1 MQASLLNTYL
11 VSTTIS
17 LPTNTNATCVAGLRF
32 RQVGMT
38 VHVIMIGGK
47 PDQTRPSIKFR
58 SAGNV
63 SQFSSTIFS
72 LSLCEYFSFAIQ
84 VMTSFSSPSYTTMP
98 RNRGVCSQQTRV
110 LRDAQCTC
118 QCHFD

>member
-17 LPTNTNATCVAGLRF
+17 LPTNTNAPCVPGLRF

-38 VHVIMIGGK
+38 VHVIVIGGK

-58 SAGNV
+58 SGWECLSV
-63 SQFSSTIFS
+63 LFHHLLP
-72 LSLCEYFSFAIQ
+72 LSL
-84 VMTSFSSPSYTTMP
+84 
-98 RNRGVCSQQTRV
+98 
-110 LRDAQCTC
+110 
-118 QCHFD
+118 